1 MAKSSVAFEALAPGL
16 WRRRGLT
23 CLVDTN
29 GRSTTYDETRP
40 IILPER
46 LHGECGLQSTLDH
59 FLGEALAALFP
70 QGSYA
75 FVVCWP

>member
-1 MAKSSVAFEALAPGL
+1 MCDAGFTGMHDIEEVKMAKSSVAFEALAPGL
-16 WRRRGLT
+16 WRRPGLT

-29 GRSTTYDETRP
+29 GRLTTYDETRP

-59 FLGEALAALFP
+59 FHGEA
-70 QGSYA
+70 
-75 FVVCWP
+75 